1 MSNYQEI
8 VNLNVGGTSR
18 CGRGHSRAASLGNA
32 DCHKGLRPPEVNT
45 WSDSMKVQII
55 KAHHNWIAVAY
66 SHFVTGYRLTD
77 SCGWYVVFQSPVQ
90 ESLIERI
97 ALNAKTGGGG
107 ANNSGN
113 NASGTDVM
121 LGIASGSLV
130 RLWAFSTHGEPV
142 RRTLIGTFN
151 LGVRVE
157 HLLFVGPQLVALS
170 GAGSR
175 SKAGVWHTSTQHW
188 QTQDVAHLTTYDTA
202 GSFLLLGTAT
212 GAINYIDM
220 QKFPLRMKDNDLLV
234 TQLYKDPNQE
244 PITAISVYLTP
255 KTNLCGNWI
264 EIAYGTRYGSV
275 RVIVQHPE
283 TVGHGPQL
291 FQTFTVHQSPITKC
305 STPRP
310 WATGRS
316 CSRPSRCTRAPSP
329 RLVGHKWHRSLRHW
343 IEIAY
348 GTRYGSVRVIVQHPE
363 TVGHGPQLFQT
374 FTVHQSPITK
384 VSGSQVAQISA
395 ALDRIAYGTRYGSVR
410 VIVQHPETVGHGPQ
424 LFQTF
429 TVHQS
434 PITKVSGSQVAQ
446 ISAALDRI
454 AYGTRYGS
462 VRVIVQHPETV
473 GHGPQLFQTFT
484 VHQSPIT
491 KVSGSQVAQI
501 SAALDRIA
509 YGTRYGSVR
518 VIVQHP
524 ETVGHGPQLFQTFTV
539 HQSPITKVSGSQVAQ
554 ISAAL
559 DRIAY
564 GTRYGS
570 VRVIVQHPE
579 TVGHG
584 PQLFQTFTV
593 HQSPITKVSGS
604 QVAQISAALD
614 RIAYGTRYGSVRVIV
629 QHPETVGHGPQL
641 FQTFTVHQ
649 SPITKVSGSQVAQIS
664 AALDRIAYG
673 TRYGSVRVIV
683 QHPETVG
690 HGPQLFQTFTVHQ
703 SPITKVSG
711 SQVAQISAALD
722 RIAYGTR
729 YGSVRVI
736 VQHPETVGHGP
747 QLFQTFTV
755 HQSPITKVSGSQVA
769 QISAALDRIA
779 YGTRYGSV
787 RVIVQHPETVGH
799 GPQLFQTFTV
809 HQSPITKVS
818 GSQVAQIS
826 AALDRIAYGTR
837 YGSVRVIVQHPET
850 VGHGPQ
856 LFQTFT
862 VHQSPITKV
871 SLSENY
877 LISVCSEYNH
887 VRSWRVTR
895 FRGMISTQP
904 GTTPKAAFK
913 VLALEAPTAQPHND
927 CGPFGEQD
935 EEQIFIQKV
944 VPDTDTLYVRL
955 ASNGK
960 RVCTIRSVDGSA
972 VSCFVVAECEGALRP
987 RRLLLCGH
995 RSGAA
1000 QMWDLTAPIDK
1011 AAKPVQPVA
1020 GNGGSGGEGEESP
1033 VPDGG
1038 PTPDELVRLL
1048 SACDLDASPAPPVPQ
1063 SPNRPIQA
1071 P

>member
-8 VNLNVGGTSR
+8 VNLNVGGTRFSTSWHTLTWVPDTFFTALLSGRIPTVRDENGAIFIDRDPQLFGLILNFLRTRDIDLENVNIRALRHECDYFGITPLSRRLALCDEMNHSSCGDVLFYGYLPPPLSTAPPSNSNGRSNGCSRKNSTASSSDVSANRTHSRNSSLDLRTVGRIPSQDQISR

-291 FQTFTVHQSPITKC
+291 FQTFTVHQSPITK
-305 STPRP
+305 
-310 WATGRS
+310 
-316 CSRPSRCTRAPSP
+316 
-329 RLVGHKWHRSLRHW
+329 
-343 IEIAY
+343 
-348 GTRYGSVRVIVQHPE
+348 
-363 TVGHGPQLFQT
+363 
-374 FTVHQSPITK
+374 
-384 VSGSQVAQISA
+384 
-395 ALDRIAYGTRYGSVR
+395 
-410 VIVQHPETVGHGPQ
+410 
-424 LFQTF
+424 
-429 TVHQS
+429 
-434 PITKVSGSQVAQ
+434 
-446 ISAALDRI
+446 
-454 AYGTRYGS
+454 
-462 VRVIVQHPETV
+462 
-473 GHGPQLFQTFT
+473 
-484 VHQSPIT
+484 
-491 KVSGSQVAQI
+491 
-501 SAALDRIA
+501 
-509 YGTRYGSVR
+509 
-518 VIVQHP
+518 
-524 ETVGHGPQLFQTFTV
+524 
-539 HQSPITKVSGSQVAQ
+539 
-554 ISAAL
+554 
-559 DRIAY
+559 
-564 GTRYGS
+564 
-570 VRVIVQHPE
+570 
-579 TVGHG
+579 
-584 PQLFQTFTV
+584 
-593 HQSPITKVSGS
+593 
-604 QVAQISAALD
+604 
-614 RIAYGTRYGSVRVIV
+614 
-629 QHPETVGHGPQL
+629 
-641 FQTFTVHQ
+641 
-649 SPITKVSGSQVAQIS
+649 
-664 AALDRIAYG
+664 
-673 TRYGSVRVIV
+673 
-683 QHPETVG
+683 
-690 HGPQLFQTFTVHQ
+690 
-703 SPITKVSG
+703 
-711 SQVAQISAALD
+711 
-722 RIAYGTR
+722 
-729 YGSVRVI
+729 
-736 VQHPETVGHGP
+736 
-747 QLFQTFTV
+747 
-755 HQSPITKVSGSQVA
+755 
-769 QISAALDRIA
+769 
-779 YGTRYGSV
+779 
-787 RVIVQHPETVGH
+787 
-799 GPQLFQTFTV
+799 
-809 HQSPITKVS
+809 
-818 GSQVAQIS
+818 
-826 AALDRIAYGTR
+826 
-837 YGSVRVIVQHPET
+837 
-850 VGHGPQ
+850 
-856 LFQTFT
+856 
-862 VHQSPITKV
+862 V

>member
-8 VNLNVGGTSR
+8 VNLNIGGTRFSTSWHTLTWVPDTFFTALLSGRIPTVRDETGAIFIDRDPNLFGLILNFLRTRDIDLNDVNIRALRHECDYFGITPLSRRLALCDEMNHSSSVMCFLWISSTTIFQHRYSCKQNTFQKLFPGPALSAGYLQDQLSR

-32 DCHKGLRPPEVNT
+32 DCHKALRPPELNA
-45 WSDSMKVQII
+45 WADSMKVQII

-90 ESLIERI
+90 DSVIERI
-97 ALNAKTGGGG
+97 ALNAKSGGGG
-107 ANNSGN
+107 ANTSGN
-113 NASGTDVM
+113 NSAGTDVM
-121 LGIASGSLV
+121 LGIASGPLV
-130 RLWAFSTHGEPV
+130 RLWAFSTHTEPV

-291 FQTFTVHQSPITKC
+291 FQTFTVHQSP
-305 STPRP
+305 
-310 WATGRS
+310 
-316 CSRPSRCTRAPSP
+316 
-329 RLVGHKWHRSLRHW
+329 V
-343 IEIAY
+343 
-348 GTRYGSVRVIVQHPE
+348 
-363 TVGHGPQLFQT
+363 
-374 FTVHQSPITK
+374 
-384 VSGSQVAQISA
+384 
-395 ALDRIAYGTRYGSVR
+395 
-410 VIVQHPETVGHGPQ
+410 
-424 LFQTF
+424 
-429 TVHQS
+429 
-434 PITKVSGSQVAQ
+434 
-446 ISAALDRI
+446 
-454 AYGTRYGS
+454 
-462 VRVIVQHPETV
+462 
-473 GHGPQLFQTFT
+473 
-484 VHQSPIT
+484 
-491 KVSGSQVAQI
+491 
-501 SAALDRIA
+501 
-509 YGTRYGSVR
+509 
-518 VIVQHP
+518 
-524 ETVGHGPQLFQTFTV
+524 
-539 HQSPITKVSGSQVAQ
+539 
-554 ISAAL
+554 
-559 DRIAY
+559 
-564 GTRYGS
+564 
-570 VRVIVQHPE
+570 
-579 TVGHG
+579 
-584 PQLFQTFTV
+584 
-593 HQSPITKVSGS
+593 
-604 QVAQISAALD
+604 
-614 RIAYGTRYGSVRVIV
+614 
-629 QHPETVGHGPQL
+629 
-641 FQTFTVHQ
+641 
-649 SPITKVSGSQVAQIS
+649 
-664 AALDRIAYG
+664 
-673 TRYGSVRVIV
+673 
-683 QHPETVG
+683 
-690 HGPQLFQTFTVHQ
+690 
-703 SPITKVSG
+703 
-711 SQVAQISAALD
+711 
-722 RIAYGTR
+722 
-729 YGSVRVI
+729 
-736 VQHPETVGHGP
+736 
-747 QLFQTFTV
+747 
-755 HQSPITKVSGSQVA
+755 
-769 QISAALDRIA
+769 
-779 YGTRYGSV
+779 
-787 RVIVQHPETVGH
+787 
-799 GPQLFQTFTV
+799 
-809 HQSPITKVS
+809 
-818 GSQVAQIS
+818 
-826 AALDRIAYGTR
+826 
-837 YGSVRVIVQHPET
+837 
-850 VGHGPQ
+850 
-856 LFQTFT
+856 
-862 VHQSPITKV
+862 TKV

-927 CGPFGEQD
+927 CGKDRHPHNDCGPYGEQD

-972 VSCFVVAECEGALRP
+972 VSCFTVAECEGALRP

-995 RSGAA
+995 RSGAT

-1011 AAKPVQPVA
+1011 AAKPPQGVA
-1020 GNGGSGGEGEESP
+1020 TEGDEYP
-1033 VPDGG
+1033 ATDGG

-1048 SACDLDASPAPPVPQ
+1048 SACDLDATPVPVVPL
-1063 SPNRPIQA
+1063 SPNRPLQA